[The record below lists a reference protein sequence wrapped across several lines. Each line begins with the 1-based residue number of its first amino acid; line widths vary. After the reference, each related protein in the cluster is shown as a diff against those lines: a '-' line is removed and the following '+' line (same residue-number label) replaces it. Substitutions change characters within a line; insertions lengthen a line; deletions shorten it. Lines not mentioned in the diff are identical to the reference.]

1 MTPLA
6 IQKIGMCCAVGHSSL
21 SACAA
26 IRANINHFRETRFV
40 GFDGEPIVGAYL
52 DGIEEWGPAR
62 LAKMFHAVVEECR
75 TSSGVSWS
83 PETTALFLLVPEPS
97 RPGTDDDWPDEI
109 LTSCAE
115 ETGLTFNR
123 QSRILRAGKAGIGEA
138 LLRAHSLL
146 DEQRVGH
153 VMVLGIDSYLH
164 TDVVVQHL
172 EGERILSTENRDG
185 YIPGEGAGAVL
196 LGLDDG
202 APGRLLIT
210 GVGCAEE
217 NARIS
222 QSEKPIR
229 GLGLKRAIRDASQMS
244 GFAVSECAFH
254 MSDISGESYYFKEA
268 SLAIAGSLETKV
280 ESFPHYTPASSIG
293 ETGAAVGPLLLAYLS
308 AVAGRWDSPG
318 RRGLLHF
325 SNDDGRRAAVMV
337 EYRPEPFHKKNDASF
352 VASGVGR

>member
-1 MTPLA
+1 
-6 IQKIGMCCAVGHSSL
+6 MCCAVGHASPP
-21 SACAA
+21 ACAA

-40 GFDGEPIVGAYL
+40 SFDGEPIVGAYL
-52 DGIEEWGPAR
+52 DGIDEWGTAR
-62 LAKMFHAVVEECR
+62 LAKMFRTVIDECR
-75 TSSGVSWS
+75 TGAGASWS
-83 PETTALFLLVPEPS
+83 PETTALLLLVPEPS

-115 ETGLTFNR
+115 ETGLSFNR
-123 QSRILRAGKAGIGEA
+123 LSRIMRTGKAGIGEA
-138 LLRAHSLL
+138 LLLARSLL

-153 VMVLGIDSYLH
+153 VMVLGMDSYLH

-202 APGRLLIT
+202 APGRLLIA
-210 GVGCAEE
+210 GIGCAEE

-229 GLGLKRAIRDASQMS
+229 GLGLKSAIRDASQMS

-254 MSDISGESYYFKEA
+254 MSDISGESYYFREA
-268 SLAIAGSLETKV
+268 SLAIAGGLETRV
-280 ESFPHYTPASSIG
+280 ESFPHYTPASSLG

-308 AVAGRWDSPG
+308 AVSGRWDSPG
-318 RRGLLHF
+318 HRGLLHF

-337 EYRPEPFHKKNDASF
+337 EYRPDPFQKNDDASF
-352 VASGVGR
+352 VASRAER